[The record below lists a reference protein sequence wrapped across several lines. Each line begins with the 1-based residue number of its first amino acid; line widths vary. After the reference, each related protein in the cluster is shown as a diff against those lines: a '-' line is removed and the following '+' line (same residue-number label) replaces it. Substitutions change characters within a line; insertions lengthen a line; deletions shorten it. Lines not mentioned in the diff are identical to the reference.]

1 MSAQDE
7 NAAISALTGLSLDH
21 ILQGLSLPAGQ
32 GLSNR
37 LGISG
42 IPALSSKEIYNDRFD
57 EDEESIIGA
66 EQGEDYE
73 DEVNRELENEVEE
86 EEEGYVKMEAEAGMF
101 PEPARK
107 EKRTKIIR
115 RLVERPKTVYER
127 FPAFELGKTLNFTE
141 LFKGNVAKKSRIGKR
156 PLQVETVNP
165 RKKEVPKNYLKAVVG
180 QTKRQVETK
189 RVEEEVAA
197 GSVEDDL
204 IQALQ
209 DRSDIQLNISLH
221 DRSFD
226 LVLLSNWE
234 DQIIF
239 EGNHDV
245 DMVDKPEQ
253 NKDDFFAAPVNNVLE
268 SGTWTQSIIWD
279 ATTPFRDFTQIELEQ
294 DEEDEKS
301 RAETQTE
308 VRPKKRTRIDAGQPR
323 DKFNLSN
330 DHYYEV
336 SKDGTRHRVR
346 QTFGQLVVQHA
357 YPAQKLQLPFYKT
370 RLSKQEAR
378 SFHRPALQFP
388 ANIELRFNKV
398 RTAKKKKDSAGRK
411 VGKGGDAGEALRKT
425 GDLSL
430 KDTSN
435 FILWE
440 YSEEHPPI
448 ISNIGMGSV
457 LVNYYR
463 KKDDKDDHIPKAELG
478 EPFVLEPGD
487 ESPFMKFGYVYA
499 GQTAQALYNNLI
511 RAPLFRH
518 KPYQTDFLVI
528 KNSSKGDTKYY
539 IRDIKT
545 LFVIGQTY
553 PVTEVPGP
561 HSRKITTTI
570 KNRLQVIAFK
580 LLRKSQGER
589 LKISRLMKYFPDQ
602 NELQMRQRLKE
613 FMEYHR
619 RGPHQGFWRLKET
632 VTIPSDA
639 EMLKMVTP
647 EQVVLQEGMQVG
659 QRHLQDSGFGETA
672 ENVKDEDE
680 GKLSIEQQLAP
691 WITTKN
697 FLQATQAK
705 AMLRLHGE
713 GDPTGRGEAFSFIR
727 VSMKDIF
734 VRAGEDYGR
743 KMAEA
748 DNRPKSQHRYN
759 VAEQQNVY
767 KSEIERIWKAQFD
780 SLSKKEEPELTAE
793 DEQRHRD
800 GMQQQQSR
808 FARQPKVQP
817 KHEEI
822 ESVVGPVIAGMPSG
836 SSRPSMPPPS
846 PTFSRASSLDRD
858 GSVGPEG
865 SRRVLRIKRFIDG
878 DWMMEIVRDPA
889 VIRAYVRRRQMIEEE
904 SMSTQQLAPTGDEER
919 DKRARKRIEE
929 ELARRKKNQERR
941 LHRKNQKIAKEGGS
955 LLHLDRPMKPDTTRK
970 CGHCGQMGHMK
981 TNRKCPRWAE
991 FNSGA
996 PPIAATPSVTSPPA
1010 SMAGPSGALPSAG
1023 PLSPGYPFPPPVG
1036 ISAMP
1041 SSSSLGTR
1049 QPSQAYSPS
1058 PLATS
1063 PPVTAM
1069 DIDDSDFGGPLD
1081 LGPSAG
1087 APKLKLTLK
1096 RN

>member
-1 MSAQDE
+1 MANQDE
-7 NAAISALTGLSLDH
+7 SSIISALTGFSLDH
-21 ILQGLSLPAGQ
+21 VLSGLQLPSGQ
-32 GLSNR
+32 NLSNQ

-42 IPALSSKEIYNDRFD
+42 IPTLNAKQIYNDKWD
-57 EDEESIIGA
+57 DNDAIGA
-66 EQGEDYE
+66 EEGEDWE
-73 DEVNRELENEVEE
+73 DEVNRELENEELEE
-86 EEEGYVKMEAEAGMF
+86 EDGIVKSEVHSPDAF
-101 PEPARK
+101 RR
-107 EKRTKIIR
+107 EKRMRIVK

-127 FPAFELGKTLNFTE
+127 FPAFEQNKILDFTD
-141 LFKGNVAKKSRIGKR
+141 LFKGHVAKKLRMSKR
-156 PLQVETVNP
+156 TLAVETINP
-165 RKKEVPKNYLKAVVG
+165 RKKEVPKGYLKAVVG
-180 QTKRQVETK
+180 ATKRQVENK

-204 IQALQ
+204 VKALKDLAQ
-209 DRSDIQLNISLH
+209 SNAPTTLSLH

-234 DQIIF
+234 DQIIYDPDYNDF
-239 EGNHDV
+239 HQPLPKKEIVTAPINH
-245 DMVDKPEQ
+245 
-253 NKDDFFAAPVNNVLE
+253 ALE
-268 SGTWTQSIIWD
+268 EGTWTQSIIWD
-279 ATTPFRDFTQIELEQ
+279 TKTPFRDFTQIEVNV
-294 DEEDEKS
+294 EDEN
-301 RAETQTE
+301 AEERFAE
-308 VRPKKRTRIDAGQPR
+308 VRPRKKTRLDVGQPR
-323 DKFNLSN
+323 DRFNLSN

-336 SKDGTRHRVR
+336 SKDGARHRVR

-357 YPAQKLQLPFYKT
+357 YPAQKLQLPYYKT

-388 ANIELRFNKV
+388 ANIELRFSKV
-398 RTAKKKKDSAGRK
+398 RTAKKKKDKAGRK
-411 VGKGGDAGEALRKT
+411 IGKGGDVGEGLRKT
-425 GDLSL
+425 SDLSL

-435 FILWE
+435 FVLWE
-440 YSEEHPPI
+440 ISEEHPPI
-448 ISNIGMGSV
+448 ISDFGMGSV

-463 KKDDKDDHIPKAELG
+463 KKDDKDEYIPKAELG

-499 GQTAQALYNNLI
+499 GQTIQALYNNLI

-518 KPYQTDFLVI
+518 KPYATDFLVVR
-528 KNSSKGDTKYY
+528 STTKGETKYHL
-539 IRDIKT
+539 REIKS
-545 LFVIGQTY
+545 LYVVGQTY

-619 RGPHQGFWRLKET
+619 RGPHQGFWRLKEF

-639 EMLKMVTP
+639 DMLKMVSP
-647 EQVVLQEGMQVG
+647 EQVVLSESMQVG
-659 QRHLQDSGFGETA
+659 QRHLQDAGYGGAAETA
-672 ENVKDEDE
+672 KDDDE
-680 GKLSIEQQLAP
+680 SNLSIEQQLAP

-705 AMLRLHGE
+705 AMLRLHGD
-713 GDPTGRGEAFSFIR
+713 GDPTGRGEAFSFVR

-734 VRAGEDYGR
+734 VRAGEDYEQ

-748 DNRPKSQHRYN
+748 DNRPKSAHRYN

-780 SLSKKEEPELTAE
+780 SLSRKDEPQLTAE
-793 DEQRHRD
+793 DEDRANAHK
-800 GMQQQQSR
+800 QQQQSQLR
-808 FARQPKVQP
+808 NKPKLEDLEFP
-817 KHEEI
+817 PNAAMLA
-822 ESVVGPVIAGMPSG
+822 GPRSSIPPASPSY
-836 SSRPSMPPPS
+836 SRG
-846 PTFSRASSLDRD
+846 SSLDREM
-858 GSVGPEG
+858 SLGPEV
-865 SRRVLRIKRFIDG
+865 SQRVLRIKRFVDG
-878 DWMMEIVRDPA
+878 EWATEIVRDPA

-904 SMSTQQLAPTGDEER
+904 SATADSLAPTGDEEKDR
-919 DKRARKRIEE
+919 RARKRLEE
-929 ELARRKKNQERR
+929 EIARMKKNQERR
-941 LHRKNQKIAKEGGS
+941 LHRKNAKITKEGGTP
-955 LLHLDRPMKPDTTRK
+955 LQLNRPVKPDTTRR

-996 PPIAATPSVTSPPA
+996 PPINITPSATSPPGA
-1010 SMAGPSGALPSAG
+1010 AVPTGTGGALSPPSFGHGFPAAPAASS
-1023 PLSPGYPFPPPVG
+1023 PLTL
-1036 ISAMP
+1036 
-1041 SSSSLGTR
+1041 SSSSSMPFPR
-1049 QPSQAYSPS
+1049 PPSAFVPS

-1069 DIDDSDFGGPLD
+1069 EVDDDALQHQQAGGP
-1081 LGPSAG
+1081 GPR
-1087 APKLKLTLK
+1087 LKLNLK